1 MQYRISTPLF
11 LVALLLVPA
20 LAGCGGGSSEGSAP
34 PANIE
39 SGSSGGEVGGNSKT
53 DPSYPD
59 YPVPDGSDDEFPT
72 ASSAGAR
79 TRPQPKPNLYPVV
92 TIETNL
98 GEITVRLNAEKAP
111 ITVDNFLQ
119 NYVNRGAYE
128 NTIFH
133 HVEQDFMIIGGGY
146 MADLTPVEPRAEIL
160 NEAYNGLKNVRGTIA
175 MARHPDAAK
184 SATCQFFIN
193 LVDNPSLDHVD
204 RLTDANYGYCVFGE
218 VIQGMEI
225 VDQIAD
231 SPVRANGDF
240 PKLPVNPVVI
250 HAIRQT
256 R

>member
-1 MQYRISTPLF
+1 MPYRISTALL

-20 LAGCGGGSSEGSAP
+20 LAGCGGSSTEGSAP
-34 PANIE
+34 KANIDSAGGAE
-39 SGSSGGEVGGNSKT
+39 GEAGTSQTGSSHGN
-53 DPSYPD
+53 YE
-59 YPVPDGSDDEFPT
+59 VPDGDDQEFPSVSDGT
-72 ASSAGAR
+72 R
-79 TRPQPKPNLYPVV
+79 TRPKPKPNLYPEVV
-92 TIETNL
+92 IETDL
-98 GEITVRLNAEKAP
+98 GEIRVRLNAEKAP

-119 NYVNRGAYE
+119 NYVNRGSYE

-133 HVEQDFMIIGGGY
+133 HVEKDFIVVAGGY
-146 MADLTPVEPRAEIL
+146 APDLTPVEARAEIL

-193 LVDNPSLDHVD
+193 LADNTALDHVD
-204 RLTDANYGYCVFGE
+204 RQTDANYGYCVFGE
-218 VIQGMEI
+218 VIQGMDI

-231 SPVRANGDF
+231 SPVRAEGDF